1 MLLQQNWVSPHWAW
15 QSLGKSFLLFVFL
28 MLQTA
33 DLEARRGHQFVWK
46 TGHWGR
52 CIGDCGSGGVRSRA
66 VWCTHAEGWTTYHAN
81 CDQKDKPESQR
92 RCFKVCDWHLELF
105 EWEVSGWDR
114 CGLVPF
120 AGGEVEAGACITA
133 QHGLQRRSVRC
144 LQKLNRT
151 VVANEICEYFTP
163 QPPAEQACLVPC
175 PRDCV
180 VSEFSGWSE
189 CGTGCAKSLQH
200 RTRAVI
206 APPLYGGAPCPNLTE
221 SRACVAPACP
231 LGEEEHAYSLRVG
244 SWGECRLPHP
254 RDVDLAGRTMPD
266 FGSDSGEQSTSG
278 LQGYKPHHRP
288 GEVEIGYQTR
298 QISLCVQ
305 DPAPLTFKSCVIA
318 KDCETS
324 EWSAWSSCSQTCGW
338 GDLAPGFRSR
348 HRSVWSVAVGAGK
361 QCPELEEREV
371 CSVGGKELLQPCPRF
386 AWRTSEWKA
395 CQASLLLDQQDPHHH
410 KHVSLCGGGTQT
422 REVYCVQ
429 ITVELGMHR
438 LKEVTRPVDGKLCL
452 GPAPSASQL
461 CNLPCPSACVVSAW
475 SAWGPCLP
483 ESCQDRQGRR
493 GFRMRQRQVIVDPV
507 GTLAGCPHL
516 IESILCEDPVCYEW
530 IVSEGICV
538 ADRGKCGPGSRMLKA
553 VCKNK
558 KGEEVPHH
566 LCSELPRPEVVACEI
581 PCATDCVI
589 SEWSPWSP
597 CSHSCSS
604 KNAEGSQSRSR
615 SILALP
621 AEGGRACPPDRALQ
635 EHRACNGHPCV
646 HFFWETSPWSS
657 CSKDALVTALNATI
671 NWSGEAACGVGV
683 QTRKVFCMK
692 SSSGQVTPKRCPES
706 IRPET
711 MRPCLLLCKKDCVV
725 TPFSEWTRCPTACQP
740 GNATAVKQS
749 RYRIIVQDAAHGGQ
763 ACPDTL
769 YEEREC
775 EDIPICPVYRWKTH
789 RWSHCVLV
797 PDSVRQGVPGHSE
810 ACGHGLQSRAVTCLS
825 EHNDSADVGDCMR
838 WAGAM
843 PALVQECLV
852 PCKDDCTFTPWSKFT
867 ACSFDCES
875 TRSRRRSLTGRSRKR
890 DKCQNTEVYPQV
902 ETELCPCEVFT
913 SQPHG
918 NWSDCIIGGGT
929 SEPRLGTRSHG
940 DTKEC
945 GEGVRLRAIACYD
958 TTGRLVEPS
967 RCSSSGY
974 IEESCTVPCPFDC
987 KLSDWS
993 SWSPCS
999 SSCGP
1004 GVKVRSKWLKEK
1016 PYNGGRPCPKLDLKN
1031 QVYEAVPCYA
1041 ECHQY
1046 SWVVEPW
1053 SPCKINSEQNSLHCG
1068 EGIQTRKVRCVST
1081 AEDHGGETVPNALC
1095 DQAEMPA
1102 LMQKCSLYCP
1112 SECAVSDWGQW
1123 STCPQVCDPNIM
1135 QTRTRQVLRSSVN
1148 TKPCPEESQ
1157 MKPCILNQ
1165 NCFQYQYN
1173 LTGWSGCQL
1182 GANATC
1188 GLGERRRLL
1197 SCRRSDGATVSMQ
1210 LCQRLRLEKPVQ
1222 TRSRCVVG
1230 CAVDCRLSAWSA
1242 WSQCSHTCGAG
1253 GQMVRGRSVVL
1264 RAAGE
1269 GRPCPEQLAQHR
1281 SCPVKPCYSW
1291 LLGPWSPCRVQVGLS
1306 PAPRGLLG
1314 APAAGVDGKNHRG
1327 TAELIEA
1334 AARGSEASLWPLTAL
1349 GGQCGDGLQVRN
1361 LTCVVHDAS
1370 VSVTSKPVANA
1381 LCGELPSKESV
1392 LQLPCSVP
1400 CPGDCHLTEW
1410 SEWSS
1415 CELTCINGRSFETT
1429 GRQSRSR
1436 AFISQSPENQESC
1449 SGQVMETRPCSGGK
1463 CYDYLWKT
1471 SLWRDNVR
1479 TVWCQ
1484 RSDGINVTGGCALR
1498 TKPAEVRHCSPAC
1511 RKPFSYC
1518 TQRGVCGCERGYT
1531 EIMRSDGFLDYCMK
1545 VPGLEDKK
1553 ADVKTIAGK
1562 NKPVN
1567 SKMHDIFKGW
1577 SIQPFN
1583 PDGKLKMWV
1592 YGVSAGGFL
1601 IIIFLIF
1608 TSYLM
1613 CKKTKQHQ
1621 STPPQQKPLTLAYDG
1636 DIDM

>member
-1 MLLQQNWVSPHWAW
+1 MLLQQNWVSPHWSW

-52 CIGDCGSGGVRSRA
+52 CVGDCGSGGIRSRA
-66 VWCTHAEGWTTYHAN
+66 IWCTHVEGWTTYHAN
-81 CDQKDKPESQR
+81 CDQKNKPESQR

-105 EWEVSGWDR
+105 EWEVSGWDQ
-114 CGLVPF
+114 CGLAPF
-120 AGGEVEAGACITA
+120 AGSEVCITA
-133 QHGLQRRSVRC
+133 QHGLQHRSVRC

-151 VVANEICEYFTP
+151 IVANEICEYFTP

-180 VSEFSGWSE
+180 VSEFSSWSE
-189 CGTGCAKSLQH
+189 CGTGCTKSLQH

-221 SRACVAPACP
+221 SRACGALACP
-231 LGEEEHAYSLRVG
+231 LGEEEHTYSLRVG

-254 RDVDLAGRTMPD
+254 KDVDLAGRTMLD
-266 FGSDSGEQSTSG
+266 FGSDSGERSMSR
-278 LQGYKPHHRP
+278 LQGYKPHLRP
-288 GEVEIGYQTR
+288 REVEIGYQTR
-298 QISLCVQ
+298 QVRCVRSDGKNAMLSLCVQ
-305 DPAPLTFKSCVIA
+305 DPVPLTFKSCVIA

-324 EWSAWSSCSQTCGW
+324 EWSAWSTCSRTCSW
-338 GDLAPGFRSR
+338 GHLAPGFRSR
-348 HRSVWSVAVGAGK
+348 HRGVRTVALGTGK
-361 QCPELEEREV
+361 QCPELEEREA
-371 CSVGGKELLQPCPRF
+371 CGVGGKELLQPCPRF
-386 AWRTSEWKA
+386 AWRTSEWTA
-395 CQASLLLDQQDPHHH
+395 CQVSLLLDQQDPRRH
-410 KHVSLCGGGTQT
+410 KHIGLCGGGIQT

-429 ITVELGMHR
+429 ITMELGMHR

-461 CNLPCPSACVVSAW
+461 CNLPCLSECMVSAW
-475 SAWGPCLP
+475 SVWGPCLP
-483 ESCQDRQGRR
+483 ENCQDRQGRR

-538 ADRGKCGPGSRMLKA
+538 TDHGKCGPGKRMLKA

-558 KGEEVPHH
+558 KGEEVPPH

-589 SEWSPWSP
+589 SEWSPWST

-621 AEGGRACPPDRALQ
+621 AEGGKACPPDRALQ
-635 EHRACNGHPCV
+635 EHRACNDHPCV

-657 CSKDALVTALNATI
+657 CSEDALVTALNATI
-671 NWSGEAACGVGV
+671 NWSGEATCGVGV

-711 MRPCLLLCKKDCVV
+711 VRPCLLLCKKDCIV

-749 RYRIIVQDAAHGGQ
+749 RYRIIVQDAANGGQ

-789 RWSHCVLV
+789 QWSHCVLV
-797 PDSVRQGVPGHSE
+797 PHWVTQGVLGHSE
-810 ACGHGLQSRAVTCLS
+810 ACGHGLRSRAVTCLS
-825 EHNDSADVGDCMR
+825 EHDDSADVSDCMR

-843 PALVQECLV
+843 PSLVQECLV

-929 SEPRLGTRSHG
+929 SEPQLGERSHG
-940 DTKEC
+940 DAKEC

-958 TTGRLVEPS
+958 KTGRLVEPS

-1031 QVYEAVPCYA
+1031 QVYEAVPCYS
-1041 ECHQY
+1041 ECNQY

-1081 AEDHGGETVPNALC
+1081 AEDHGGETVPDALC
-1095 DQAEMPA
+1095 NQVEIPDI
-1102 LMQKCSLYCP
+1102 MQKCSLYCP

-1123 STCPQVCDPNIM
+1123 SKCPQVCDPNIM
-1135 QTRTRQVLRSSVN
+1135 QTRTREVLRSSVN

-1188 GLGERRRLL
+1188 GHGERRRLL

-1210 LCQRLRLEKPVQ
+1210 LCQRLRLEKPAQ
-1222 TRSRCVVG
+1222 TSSRCVVG

-1264 RAAGE
+1264 RAVGE
-1269 GRPCPEQLAQHR
+1269 GRPCPEQLTQHR

-1291 LLGPWSPCRVQVGLS
+1291 LLGPWSPCRVQ
-1306 PAPRGLLG
+1306 
-1314 APAAGVDGKNHRG
+1314 D
-1327 TAELIEA
+1327 
-1334 AARGSEASLWPLTAL
+1334 
-1349 GGQCGDGLQVRN
+1349 GQCGDGLQVRN

-1370 VSVTSKPVANA
+1370 VSVTSKPVENA

-1436 AFISQSPENQESC
+1436 AFIVQSPENQESC
-1449 SGQVMETRPCSGGK
+1449 SGQAMETRPCSGGK

-1498 TKPAEVRHCSPAC
+1498 MKPAEVRHCSPAC

-1531 EIMRSDGFLDYCMK
+1531 EIMRSNGILDYCMK

-1601 IIIFLIF
+1601 IVVFLIF

>member
-1 MLLQQNWVSPHWAW
+1 MLLQQNRVSPHWAW

-52 CIGDCGSGGVRSRA
+52 CVGDCGSGGVRSRA
-66 VWCTHAEGWTTYHAN
+66 VWCTHIEGWTTYHAN

-105 EWEVSGWDR
+105 EWEVLGWER

-120 AGGEVEAGACITA
+120 AGGEVGAGACVTA
-133 QHGLQRRSVRC
+133 QHGLQHRSVRC

-151 VVANEICEYFTP
+151 IVTNEICEYFTP

-180 VSEFSGWSE
+180 VSEFSSWSE

-221 SRACVAPACP
+221 SRACGAPACP
-231 LGEEEHAYSLRVG
+231 LGEEEHTYSLRVG
-244 SWGECRLPHP
+244 SWGECQLPHP
-254 RDVDLAGRTMPD
+254 KDIDLAGRTMQD
-266 FGSDSGEQSTSG
+266 LGSDSGERSTSG
-278 LQGYKPHHRP
+278 LQGFKPHHRP
-288 GEVEIGYQTR
+288 REVEIGYQTR
-298 QISLCVQ
+298 QVRCVRSDGKNAALSLCMQ
-305 DPAPLTFKSCVIA
+305 DPVPLTFKSCVIA

-324 EWSAWSSCSQTCGW
+324 EWSAWSACSRTCGW

-348 HRSVWSVAVGAGK
+348 RRGVRSVAVGAGK
-361 QCPELEEREV
+361 PCPELEEREA
-371 CSVGGKELLQPCPRF
+371 CNVGGKELLQPCPRF
-386 AWRTSEWKA
+386 SWRTSEWKA
-395 CQASLLLDQQDPHHH
+395 CQVSLDQEDSRYQ
-410 KHVSLCGGGTQT
+410 KHVDLCGGGIQT

-461 CNLPCPSACVVSAW
+461 CNVPCPAECVVSAW
-475 SAWGPCLP
+475 SVWGPCLH
-483 ESCQDRQGRR
+483 ENCQDHHGGR

-507 GTLAGCPHL
+507 GTLADCPHL
-516 IESILCEDPVCYEW
+516 IESIPCEDPVCYEW
-530 IVSEGICV
+530 IISEGKCV
-538 ADRGKCGPGSRMLKA
+538 TDHGKCGPGSRILKA

-558 KGEEVPHH
+558 KGEEVSHH

-621 AEGGRACPPDRALQ
+621 AEGGKACPPDRALQ
-635 EHRACNGHPCV
+635 EHRACNDHPCV
-646 HFFWETSPWSS
+646 HFFWETSPWSP
-657 CSKDALVTALNATI
+657 CSEDVLVTALNATI
-671 NWSGEAACGVGV
+671 NWSGEGTCGVGI

-711 MRPCLLLCKKDCVV
+711 VRPCLLLCKKDCVV
-725 TPFSEWTRCPTACQP
+725 TPFSEWTRCPTACQS

-749 RYRIIVQDAAHGGQ
+749 RYRIIIQDAANGGQ

-775 EDIPICPVYRWKTH
+775 EDIPVCPVYRWKTH

-797 PDSVRQGVPGHSE
+797 PDSVRQGVPGHNE

-825 EHNDSADVGDCMR
+825 EYDDSADVDDCVR
-838 WAGAM
+838 WAGSM
-843 PALVQECLV
+843 PSLVQECLI
-852 PCKDDCTFTPWSKFT
+852 PCKDDCTFSPWSKFT

-929 SEPRLGTRSHG
+929 SEPQLGMRSHR
-940 DTKEC
+940 DAKEC

-958 TTGRLVEPS
+958 RTGRLVEPS

-1004 GVKVRSKWLKEK
+1004 GVKVRYRWLKEK

-1031 QVYEAVPCYA
+1031 QVYEAVPCYS
-1041 ECHQY
+1041 ECNQY

-1081 AEDHGGETVPNALC
+1081 SEEHGGETVPNALC
-1095 DQAEMPA
+1095 NQAEIPDM
-1102 LMQKCSLYCP
+1102 MQKCSLYCP

-1188 GLGERRRLL
+1188 GRGERHRLL
-1197 SCRRSDGATVSMQ
+1197 SCRRSDGATVSTQ
-1210 LCQRLRLEKPVQ
+1210 LCQRLRLEKPMQ
-1222 TRSRCVVG
+1222 TRSRCVVA
-1230 CAVDCRLSAWSA
+1230 CAVDCQLSAWSA

-1269 GRPCPEQLAQHR
+1269 GRPCPEQLTQHR

-1291 LLGPWSPCRVQVGLS
+1291 LLGPWSPCRLQ
-1306 PAPRGLLG
+1306 
-1314 APAAGVDGKNHRG
+1314 
-1327 TAELIEA
+1327 
-1334 AARGSEASLWPLTAL
+1334 

-1370 VSVTSKPVANA
+1370 DSATSKPVENA
-1381 LCGELPSKESV
+1381 LCGELPLKESV

-1436 AFISQSPENQESC
+1436 AFIVQSPENQESC

-1498 TKPAEVRHCSPAC
+1498 TKPAEVRHCSPPC

-1531 EIMRSDGFLDYCMK
+1531 EIMRSNGFLDYCMK

-1601 IIIFLIF
+1601 IIVFLIF

>member
-52 CIGDCGSGGVRSRA
+52 CVGDCGSGGVRSRA
-66 VWCTHAEGWTTYHAN
+66 VWCTHVEGWTTYHAN

-105 EWEVSGWDR
+105 EWEVLGWER

-120 AGGEVEAGACITA
+120 AGGEVGARACVTA
-133 QHGLQRRSVRC
+133 QHGLQHRSVRC

-151 VVANEICEYFTP
+151 IVTNEICEYFTP

-180 VSEFSGWSE
+180 VSEFSSWSE

-200 RTRAVI
+200 RMRAVI

-221 SRACVAPACP
+221 SRACGAPTCP
-231 LGEEEHAYSLRVG
+231 LGEEEHTYSLRVG
-244 SWGECRLPHP
+244 SWGECQLPHP
-254 RDVDLAGRTMPD
+254 KDVDLAGRTMQD
-266 FGSDSGEQSTSG
+266 LSLDSGERSTSG

-288 GEVEIGYQTR
+288 REVEIGYQTR
-298 QISLCVQ
+298 QVRCVRSDGKNAALSLCMQ
-305 DPAPLTFKSCVIA
+305 DPVPLTFKSCVIA

-324 EWSAWSSCSQTCGW
+324 EWSAWSACSRTCGW

-348 HRSVWSVAVGAGK
+348 HRGVRSVAVGTGK
-361 QCPELEEREV
+361 PCPELEEREA
-371 CSVGGKELLQPCPRF
+371 CSVGGKELPQPCPRF

-395 CQASLLLDQQDPHHH
+395 CQVSLLLDQEDPRYQ
-410 KHVSLCGGGTQT
+410 KHVDLCGGGIQT

-461 CNLPCPSACVVSAW
+461 CNVPCPAECVVSAW
-475 SAWGPCLP
+475 SVWGPCLH
-483 ESCQDRQGRR
+483 ENCQDHHGGR

-507 GTLAGCPHL
+507 GTLADCPHL
-516 IESILCEDPVCYEW
+516 IESIPCEDPVCYEW

-538 ADRGKCGPGSRMLKA
+538 TDHGKCGPGNRILKA

-558 KGEEVPHH
+558 KGEEVSHH

-621 AEGGRACPPDRALQ
+621 AEGGKACPPDRALQ
-635 EHRACNGHPCV
+635 EHRACNDHPCV
-646 HFFWETSPWSS
+646 HFFWETSPWSP
-657 CSKDALVTALNATI
+657 CSEDVLVTALNATI
-671 NWSGEAACGVGV
+671 NWSGEATCGVGI

-711 MRPCLLLCKKDCVV
+711 VRPCLLLCKKDCVV
-725 TPFSEWTRCPTACQP
+725 TPFSEWTRCPTACQS

-749 RYRIIVQDAAHGGQ
+749 RYRIIIQDAAHGGQ

-775 EDIPICPVYRWKTH
+775 EDIPVCPVYRWKTH

-797 PDSVRQGVPGHSE
+797 PDSVRQGVPGHNE

-825 EHNDSADVGDCMR
+825 EYDDSADVGDCMR
-838 WAGAM
+838 WAGSM
-843 PALVQECLV
+843 PSLVQECLI
-852 PCKDDCTFTPWSKFT
+852 PCKDDCTFSPWSKFT

-875 TRSRRRSLTGRSRKR
+875 TRSRRRSLT
-890 DKCQNTEVYPQV
+890 
-902 ETELCPCEVFT
+902 
-913 SQPHG
+913 
-918 NWSDCIIGGGT
+918 
-929 SEPRLGTRSHG
+929 
-940 DTKEC
+940 
-945 GEGVRLRAIACYD
+945 
-958 TTGRLVEPS
+958 
-967 RCSSSGY
+967 GY

-1004 GVKVRSKWLKEK
+1004 GVKVRYRWLKEK

-1031 QVYEAVPCYA
+1031 QVYEAVPCYS
-1041 ECHQY
+1041 ECNQY

-1081 AEDHGGETVPNALC
+1081 AEEHGGETVPNALC
-1095 DQAEMPA
+1095 NQAEIPDM
-1102 LMQKCSLYCP
+1102 MQKCSLYCP

-1188 GLGERRRLL
+1188 GRGERHRLL
-1197 SCRRSDGATVSMQ
+1197 SCRRSDGATVSTQ

-1222 TRSRCVVG
+1222 TRSRCVVA
-1230 CAVDCRLSAWSA
+1230 CAVDCQLSAWSA

-1269 GRPCPEQLAQHR
+1269 GRPCPEQLTQHR

-1291 LLGPWSPCRVQVGLS
+1291 LLGPWSPCRLQ
-1306 PAPRGLLG
+1306 
-1314 APAAGVDGKNHRG
+1314 
-1327 TAELIEA
+1327 
-1334 AARGSEASLWPLTAL
+1334 

-1370 VSVTSKPVANA
+1370 DSATSKPVENA

-1436 AFISQSPENQESC
+1436 AFIVQSPENQESC
-1449 SGQVMETRPCSGGK
+1449 SGQAMETRPCSGGK

-1484 RSDGINVTGGCALR
+1484 RSDGMNVTGGCALR
-1498 TKPAEVRHCSPAC
+1498 TKPAEVRHCSPPC

-1531 EIMRSDGFLDYCMK
+1531 EIMRSNGFLDYCMK

-1601 IIIFLIF
+1601 IIVFLIF

>member
-1 MLLQQNWVSPHWAW
+1 MLLQQNWVSPRWTW
-15 QSLGKSFLLFVFL
+15 QSLGKSFIFFAFL
-28 MLQTA
+28 MLQAA

-52 CIGDCGSGGVRSRA
+52 CVGDCGSGGTRSRA
-66 VWCTHAEGWTTYHAN
+66 VWCTHTEGWTSHHAN
-81 CDQKDKPESQR
+81 CDQQEKPESQR

-105 EWEVSGWDR
+105 EWEVSGWGP
-114 CGLVPF
+114 CVP
-120 AGGEVEAGACITA
+120 GGEAGPCVMA
-133 QHGLQRRSVRC
+133 QHGLQRRSARC
-144 LQKLNRT
+144 LQKLDRSA
-151 VVANEICEYFTP
+151 VAAEICEHLAP
-163 QPPAEQACLVPC
+163 QPPLEQACLVPC

-180 VSEFSGWSE
+180 VTDFSPWSQ
-189 CGTGCAKSLQH
+189 CGGGCSNSLRH

-221 SRACVAPACP
+221 SQTCAAAACP
-231 LGEEEHAYSLRVG
+231 LGEEEHTYSLRVG
-244 SWGECRLPHP
+244 PWGECRLP
-254 RDVDLAGRTMPD
+254 RRQDASLDLGE
-266 FGSDSGEQSTSG
+266 DSGELSASWLESHKAQHH
-278 LQGYKPHHRP
+278 PHV
-288 GEVEIGYQTR
+288 GQVGYQTR
-298 QISLCVQ
+298 AVSCVRSDGRQAVLSLCVQ
-305 DPAPLTFKSCVIA
+305 DAVPLTSKTCVIA

-324 EWSAWSSCSQTCGW
+324 EWSAWSSCSQTCSW
-338 GDLAPGFRSR
+338 GDLTPGFRSR
-348 HRSVWSVAVGAGK
+348 HRSVRSVAMGSGK
-361 QCPELEEREV
+361 LCPELEEKEACSTGGREML
-371 CSVGGKELLQPCPRF
+371 KPCPRF
-386 AWRTSEWKA
+386 SWRTSEWKA
-395 CQASLLLDQQDPHHH
+395 CQVSLFDQQSPRHR
-410 KHVSLCGGGTQT
+410 KHAVLCGGGIQT

-429 ITVELGMHR
+429 ITVEAEKHR
-438 LKEVTRPVDGKLCL
+438 MKEVSRPVDGKFCL

-461 CNLPCPSACVVSAW
+461 CDLPCPLECTVSAW
-475 SAWGPCLP
+475 LAWGPCLP
-483 ESCQDRQGRR
+483 EDCRDRQGRR
-493 GFRMRQRQVIVDPV
+493 GFRMRQRHVIVDPV

-516 IESILCEDPVCYEW
+516 VESIPCEDPTCYEW

-538 ADRGKCGPGSRMLKA
+538 ADHGKCGPGKHILKT

-558 KGEEVPHH
+558 KGEEVPYH
-566 LCSELPRPEVVACEI
+566 LCSELPRPDVMACEI
-581 PCATDCVI
+581 PCATDCVL
-589 SEWSPWSP
+589 SEWSQWSP

-604 KNAEGSQSRSR
+604 KSAEGSQSRSR

-621 AEGGRACPPDRALQ
+621 AEGGKACPPDRALQ
-635 EHRACNGHPCV
+635 EQRTCNDHPCV

-657 CSKDALVTALNATI
+657 CSEDVLVTALNATI
-671 NWSGEAACGVGV
+671 GWSGEAACGVGM
-683 QTRKVFCMK
+683 QTRKVFCMR
-692 SSSGQVTPKRCPES
+692 SGSGHVTPKRCPDS
-706 IRPET
+706 TRPET
-711 MRPCLLLCKKDCVV
+711 MRPCLLPCKKDCIV

-749 RYRIIVQDAAHGGQ
+749 RYRIIIQDAANGGQ

-797 PDSVRQGVPGHSE
+797 PESVRQNVLGHNE
-810 ACGHGLQSRAVTCLS
+810 ACGHGLQSR
-825 EHNDSADVGDCMR
+825 
-838 WAGAM
+838 
-843 PALVQECLV
+843 
-852 PCKDDCTFTPWSKFT
+852 
-867 ACSFDCES
+867 
-875 TRSRRRSLTGRSRKR
+875 GRSRKR

-918 NWSDCIIGGGT
+918 NWSDCIIGGGKV
-929 SEPRLGTRSHG
+929 ELQAGVQSHG

-945 GEGVRLRAIACYD
+945 GQGVRLRAVACYD
-958 TTGRLVEPS
+958 KAGRLVEPS
-967 RCSSSGY
+967 HCSSSGY

-999 SSCGP
+999 SSCGT
-1004 GVKVRSKWLKEK
+1004 GMKVRSKWLKEK

-1031 QVYEAVPCYA
+1031 QVYEAVPCYT
-1041 ECHQY
+1041 ECNQY

-1081 AEDHGGETVPNALC
+1081 TEDHGGETVPNTLC
-1095 DQAEMPA
+1095 NKAEIPNEIR
-1102 LMQKCSLYCP
+1102 KCSLYCP
-1112 SECAVSDWGQW
+1112 NECAVSDWGPW
-1123 STCPQVCDPNIM
+1123 STCPQVCDPGTV
-1135 QTRTRQVLRSSVN
+1135 QTRSRQVLRSPVSR
-1148 TKPCPEESQ
+1148 KPCPEDSQ

-1173 LTGWSGCQL
+1173 LTAWSTCQL
-1182 GANATC
+1182 NGNATC
-1188 GLGERRRLL
+1188 GRGVRKRLL
-1197 SCRRSDGATVSMQ
+1197 SCVRSDGETVSARH
-1210 LCQRLRLEKPVQ
+1210 CEQRRLEKPVE
-1222 TRSRCVVG
+1222 TSSECVVQ
-1230 CAVDCRLSAWSA
+1230 CVVDCRLSAWSA
-1242 WSQCSHTCGAG
+1242 WSQCSQTCGSG
-1253 GQMVRGRSVVL
+1253 GQMVRGRTVL
-1264 RAAGE
+1264 LKAAAE
-1269 GRPCPEQLAQHR
+1269 GRPCPAQLSQHR

-1291 LLGPWSPCRVQVGLS
+1291 HLGPWSPCRLQ
-1306 PAPRGLLG
+1306 
-1314 APAAGVDGKNHRG
+1314 
-1327 TAELIEA
+1327 
-1334 AARGSEASLWPLTAL
+1334 
-1349 GGQCGDGLQVRN
+1349 GGQCGEGLQVRN

-1370 VSVTSKPVANA
+1370 VSATSKPVENA
-1381 LCGELPSKESV
+1381 LCGELPLKESV

-1415 CELTCINGRSFETT
+1415 CELTCIDGRSFETT
-1429 GRQSRSR
+1429 GRQARSR
-1436 AFISQSPENQESC
+1436 ALIGQPAENTESC
-1449 SGQVMETRPCSGGK
+1449 SGQVVETRPCSGGR
-1463 CYDYLWKT
+1463 CYEYLWKT
-1471 SLWRDNVR
+1471 SLWRDSVR

-1484 RSDGINVTGGCALR
+1484 RSDGINVTGGCTLQ
-1498 TKPAEVRHCSPAC
+1498 TKPAEVQHCSPAC

-1531 EIMRSDGFLDYCMK
+1531 EIMRSNGLLDYCMK

-1592 YGVSAGGFL
+1592 YGVSASGFL
-1601 IIIFLIF
+1601 IIVLLIF
-1608 TSYLM
+1608 TSFLM
-1613 CKKTKQHQ
+1613 CKKSKQHQ

>member
-52 CIGDCGSGGVRSRA
+52 CVGDCGLGGIRSRA

-81 CDQKDKPESQR
+81 CHQKDKPENQR
-92 RCFKVCDWHLELF
+92 RCFRVCDWHLELF
-105 EWEVSGWDR
+105 EWEVSGWER
-114 CGLVPF
+114 CGLVPV
-120 AGGEVEAGACITA
+120 AGGEVGAGACVTA

-151 VVANEICEYFTP
+151 VVADEICEYFTP

-180 VSEFSGWSE
+180 VSEFSVWSQ
-189 CGTGCAKSLQH
+189 CSTGCAKSLQH

-221 SRACVAPACP
+221 SRACGVPACP
-231 LGEEEHAYSLRVG
+231 LGEEEHTYSLRVG
-244 SWGECRLPHP
+244 PWGKCRLPHP
-254 RDVDLAGRTMPD
+254 KDVDLAGRTMPG
-266 FGSDSGEQSTSG
+266 FSSDSRERSTSG
-278 LQGYKPHHRP
+278 LQGSKPHQRA

-298 QISLCVQ
+298 QVRCVRSDGKNAALSQCVQ
-305 DPAPLTFKSCVIA
+305 DPVPLTFKSCVIA

-324 EWSAWSSCSQTCGW
+324 EWSSWSACSQTCGW

-348 HRSVWSVAVGAGK
+348 RRGVWSVAVGAGK
-361 QCPELEEREV
+361 RCPELEEREA
-371 CSVGGKELLQPCPRF
+371 CSAGGKELLQPCPRF

-395 CQASLLLDQQDPHHH
+395 CQVSLLLDQQDPHRH
-410 KHVSLCGGGTQT
+410 KHIGLCGGGIQT

-429 ITVELGMHR
+429 ITIEIGKHR

-461 CNLPCPSACVVSAW
+461 CNLPCPSECVVSAW
-475 SAWGPCLP
+475 SLWGPCLH
-483 ESCQDRQGRR
+483 ENCQDHHGRR
-493 GFRMRQRQVIVDPV
+493 GFRMRQRQVIVEPV

-516 IESILCEDPVCYEW
+516 IESIPCEDPVCYEW

-538 ADRGKCGPGSRMLKA
+538 TDHGKCGPGNRMLKA

-566 LCSELPRPEVVACEI
+566 LCSDLPRPEVVACEV

-589 SEWSPWSP
+589 SEWSPWSS

-604 KNAEGSQSRSR
+604 KNAEGSQSRTR

-621 AEGGRACPPDRALQ
+621 AEGGKACPPDRALQ
-635 EHRACNGHPCV
+635 EHRACNDHPCV
-646 HFFWETSPWSS
+646 HFFWEASPWSS
-657 CSKDALVTALNATI
+657 CSEDALVTALNATV
-671 NWSGEAACGVGV
+671 NWSGEATCGVGI
-683 QTRKVFCMK
+683 QTRKVFCMR

-711 MRPCLLLCKKDCVV
+711 VRPCLLLCKKDCLV

-749 RYRIIVQDAAHGGQ
+749 RYRIIIQDAANGGQ

-775 EDIPICPVYRWKTH
+775 EDIPVCPVYRWKTH

-797 PDSVRQGVPGHSE
+797 PDSVRQTAPGHSE

-825 EHNDSADVGDCMR
+825 EYDDSADVSDCMQ

-843 PALVQECLV
+843 PSLVQECHV

-929 SEPRLGTRSHG
+929 LEPQLGTRSHG
-940 DTKEC
+940 DAKEC

-958 TTGRLVEPS
+958 KTGRLVEPS

-1031 QVYEAVPCYA
+1031 QVHEAVPCYT
-1041 ECHQY
+1041 ECNQY

-1068 EGIQTRKVRCVST
+1068 EGIQTRKVRCVKTKSQG
-1081 AEDHGGETVPNALC
+1081 HGGETVPNALC
-1095 DQAEMPA
+1095 NRAEIPDTT
-1102 LMQKCSLYCP
+1102 QKCSLYCP
-1112 SECAVSDWGQW
+1112 SECAVSDWGEW
-1123 STCPQVCDPNIM
+1123 SKCPQVCDPNIM
-1135 QTRTRQVLRSSVN
+1135 QTRTRQVLRSSLN
-1148 TKPCPEESQ
+1148 AKPCPEDTQ

-1188 GLGERRRLL
+1188 GHGERRRLL
-1197 SCRRSDGATVSMQ
+1197 SCRRSDGATVSTQ

-1222 TRSRCVVG
+1222 TSSRCVVG

-1269 GRPCPEQLAQHR
+1269 GRPCPQQLTQHR

-1291 LLGPWSPCRVQVGLS
+1291 LLGPWSPCRVQ
-1306 PAPRGLLG
+1306 
-1314 APAAGVDGKNHRG
+1314 
-1327 TAELIEA
+1327 
-1334 AARGSEASLWPLTAL
+1334 

-1370 VSVTSKPVANA
+1370 VSATSKPVENA
-1381 LCGELPSKESV
+1381 LCGELPSKENV
-1392 LQLPCSVP
+1392 LHLPCSVP

-1429 GRQSRSR
+1429 GHQSRSR
-1436 AFISQSPENQESC
+1436 AFIVQSPENQESC
-1449 SGQVMETRPCSGGK
+1449 SGQEMETRPCSGGK

-1498 TKPAEVRHCSPAC
+1498 TKPAEVRHCNPAC

-1531 EIMRSDGFLDYCMK
+1531 EIMRSNGFLDYCMK

-1601 IIIFLIF
+1601 VIVFLIF

-1621 STPPQQKPLTLAYDG
+1621 SPPPQQKPLTLAYDG
-1636 DIDM
+1636 DVDM